1 MAPRSVPPALA
12 ALLLFAFAACGR
24 RAEEAPPPAPAPASP
39 QAAAPDTIEY
49 IARGNEPF
57 WAVTVSAEGI
67 RFSEP
72 ENIEGT
78 LGPYRDPVLAESSMV
93 FNTVLADSARTPLEL
108 VLEDRP
114 CTDSMS
120 GFEYPYTATA
130 RVGGRVLE
138 GCGERRDAAAKR
150 PRP

>member
-1 MAPRSVPPALA
+1 MSPRSIALALA
-12 ALLLFAFAACGR
+12 ALLLSPACGR
-24 RAEEAPPPAPAPASP
+24 RAEEAPPPAPAP
-39 QAAAPDTIEY
+39 QVAAADTTGY

-72 ENIEGT
+72 DNIEGT
-78 LGPYRDPVLAESSMV
+78 LAPYRAPVLAESSLV
-93 FNTVLADSARTPLEL
+93 FNTVLADSVRTPLEL
-108 VLEDRP
+108 VLEERQ
-114 CTDSMS
+114 CIDSMS

-130 RVGGRVLE
+130 RVGGRVLQ
-138 GCGERRDAAAKR
+138 GCGERRDAAANR